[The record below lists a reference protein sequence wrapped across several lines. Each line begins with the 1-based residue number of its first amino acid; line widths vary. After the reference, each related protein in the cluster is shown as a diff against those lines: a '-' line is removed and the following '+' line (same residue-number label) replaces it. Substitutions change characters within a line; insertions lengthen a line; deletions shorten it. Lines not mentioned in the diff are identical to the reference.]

1 MNRNELK
8 TIAEG
13 FKAVRPVRL
22 VQGFTNAIP
31 ASADNTITMHQVVNV
46 GYEQWERDVHSVAH
60 ALQLVDKQR
69 SNFLA
74 ACGLIHND
82 QG

>member
-1 MNRNELK
+1 MHWNELK

-13 FKAVRPVRL
+13 FKKVRPYLPEETDGPTVAY
-22 VQGFTNAIP
+22 VT
-31 ASADNTITMHQVVNV
+31 
-46 GYEQWERDVHSVAH
+46 WEETVDSVAD
-60 ALQLVDKQR
+60 ALVLVGKPL

-74 ACGLIHND
+74 ACGVVNDD

>member
-13 FKAVRPVRL
+13 FKKARPTSSGAEYDGWIRAV
-22 VQGFTNAIP
+22 AC
-31 ASADNTITMHQVVNV
+31 
-46 GYEQWERDVHSVAH
+46 VAN

-74 ACGLIHND
+74 ACGANH

>member
-13 FKAVRPVRL
+13 FKKARP
-22 VQGFTNAIP
+22 QGDGLAR
-31 ASADNTITMHQVVNV
+31 VNGALTV
-46 GYEQWERDVHSVAH
+46 TEQWARTVAYVAD
-60 ALQLVDKQR
+60 ALHLEGKQR

-74 ACGLIHND
+74 ACGAIHG